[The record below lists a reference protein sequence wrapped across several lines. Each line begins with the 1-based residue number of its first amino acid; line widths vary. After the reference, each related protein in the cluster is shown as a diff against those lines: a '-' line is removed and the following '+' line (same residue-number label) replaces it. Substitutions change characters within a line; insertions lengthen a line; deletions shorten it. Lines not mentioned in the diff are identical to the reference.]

1 MLNEDA
7 ESRALRLEAQKRQG
21 ISFVAIALIGF
32 VYLTYRNPERL
43 VRRPP
48 PQRSKC
54 SGSCTHRMPHAL
66 LARTHNLTR
75 ELRPS
80 ASGADMYAGCGRT
93 EYRRHD
99 QGGHRRSDR
108 HVCGATH
115 LCAHCQNLSAHHGP
129 LAASRCKGR
138 KDGLAAPRSCR
149 IVHGSRQSSYA
160 SPTYRWVLR
169 MIWIF

>member
-80 ASGADMYAGCGRT
+80 AFRCRRVCRVRS
-93 EYRRHD
+93 YRIQTARS
-99 QGGHRRSDR
+99 RR
-108 HVCGATH
+108 
-115 LCAHCQNLSAHHGP
+115 
-129 LAASRCKGR
+129 
-138 KDGLAAPRSCR
+138 AP
-149 IVHGSRQSSYA
+149 A
-160 SPTYRWVLR
+160 L
-169 MIWIF
+169 

>member
-1 MLNEDA
+1 MPNHAPCASRRRNGRESPLWPLLSSGLSTSPTGTRKDWCVA
-7 ESRALRLEAQKRQG
+7 RRRSAPSALGRAHTACPTLSSRAPT
-21 ISFVAIALIGF
+21 ISLASSG
-32 VYLTYRNPERL
+32 
-43 VRRPP
+43 
-48 PQRSKC
+48 PQ
-54 SGSCTHRMPHAL
+54 P
-66 LARTHNLTR
+66 
-75 ELRPS
+75 
-80 ASGADMYAGCGRT
+80 SGADVYAGCGRT